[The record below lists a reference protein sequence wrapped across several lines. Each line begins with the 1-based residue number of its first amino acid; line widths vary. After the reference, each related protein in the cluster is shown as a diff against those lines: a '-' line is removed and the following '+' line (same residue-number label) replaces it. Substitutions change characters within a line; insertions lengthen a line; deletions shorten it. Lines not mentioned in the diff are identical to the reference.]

1 MRRNENPFSPA
12 DDPLPDLLK
21 DHAPTLWAAR
31 ETSQQLLAGLAS
43 ALSQNAG
50 ALAGI
55 ETVIAAGSLAR
66 LEAHAGSDF
75 DTFSSKSG
83 FPSRPCHES
92 QCHGV
97 PIFLR
102 SCPSS

>member
-1 MRRNENPFSPA
+1 MHRNENPFSPA

-55 ETVIAAGSLAR
+55 EL
-66 LEAHAGSDF
+66 
-75 DTFSSKSG
+75 
-83 FPSRPCHES
+83 
-92 QCHGV
+92 
-97 PIFLR
+97 
-102 SCPSS
+102 